1 MHRDVFGTA
10 HYPSQDPSAWSLAP
24 LAPSVGMTRETYAA
38 RPRNARPRSLHRA
51 TQRPLLRAA
60 PHPVTLSGAASGNA
74 SRAVDRVLRASAPAT
89 NSFAVFGTAH
99 YLSQDPST
107 WSLAPLAPSVGMT
120 RTIFIFRDPSVRA
133 ALPRLL
139 RMTERRRAPLFR
151 PAYRRTPSPKGEG
164 KNRRPHPLQ
173 NVRSCALARGIGTNP
188 LSLQTL
194 KKGKITLFPFFPCEY
209 TDEGEVSRR
218 SITGVP
224 LKIIRVPEN
233 RSAARFL
240 GKRSGRRN
248 GQGGK
253 RSASPAMAP

>member
-1 MHRDVFGTA
+1 MRGFWGHTFIKCRANSPFLHKPYGKLGA
-10 HYPSQDPSAWSLAP
+10 LAQKRGF
-24 LAPSVGMTRETYAA
+24 ACA
-38 RPRNARPRSLHRA
+38 R
-51 TQRPLLRAA
+51 
-60 PHPVTLSGAASGNA
+60 
-74 SRAVDRVLRASAPAT
+74 
-89 NSFAVFGTAH
+89 
-99 YLSQDPST
+99 
-107 WSLAPLAPSVGMT
+107 
-120 RTIFIFRDPSVRA
+120 IIFRDPSVRA